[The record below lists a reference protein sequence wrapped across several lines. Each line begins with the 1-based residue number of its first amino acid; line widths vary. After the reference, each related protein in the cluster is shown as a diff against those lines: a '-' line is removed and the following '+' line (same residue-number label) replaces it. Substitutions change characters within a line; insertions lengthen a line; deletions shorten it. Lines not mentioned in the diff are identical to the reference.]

1 MLKQPNAAGSRARPD
16 TISLGEPPCRGSTHW
31 ARVFLAIDRSAL
43 CKCYDRLLF
52 RKPHFQLSSS
62 PKSNFL
68 IHTSFFLNTSV
79 SSTKQIQSF
88 MSTSNEMPIAPAIT
102 ATHLDLGVACICAIK
117 KRLSN
122 KEWQRIRSDKREW
135 YEKRRREARF
145 DNKQAE
151 HIEGLAVT
159 ADFLFHCKKVGK

>member
-1 MLKQPNAAGSRARPD
+1 
-16 TISLGEPPCRGSTHW
+16 
-31 ARVFLAIDRSAL
+31 
-43 CKCYDRLLF
+43 
-52 RKPHFQLSSS
+52 
-62 PKSNFL
+62 
-68 IHTSFFLNTSV
+68 
-79 SSTKQIQSF
+79 

-102 ATHLDLGVACICAIK
+102 ATHLDSGVARARAIK

-122 KEWQRIRSDKREW
+122 KERQRIRSDKRER

-151 HIEGLAVT
+151 RVEGLAVT

>member
-1 MLKQPNAAGSRARPD
+1 MLKQPNAAGSRA
-16 TISLGEPPCRGSTHW
+16 C
-31 ARVFLAIDRSAL
+31 ARTLFLSANHPVFLAIDRCAL
-43 CKCYDRLLF
+43 CKRYDRFLF
-52 RKPHFQLSSS
+52 RKPYFQLTSS

-68 IHTSFFLNTSV
+68 IHTSSSLNTSE
-79 SSTKQIQSF
+79 SSTKQTQSS

-102 ATHLDLGVACICAIK
+102 AIHLDSGVARARAIK

-122 KEWQRIRSDKREW
+122 KERQRIRNDKRER

-151 HIEGLAVT
+151 RVEGLAVT
-159 ADFLFHCKKVGK
+159 ADFLFHCKKGGK